1 MITLY
6 KPTET
11 DFTHNGEAVL
21 DNITISAVILHKLN
35 GEYSLEIELL
45 KDDRGKYKLLRQHS
59 IIKACGQLFRLY
71 SQENIQD
78 TEVRIKA
85 VLYHIT
91 YDINLDIIEDYRAVD
106 CKADFALRKVVLDS
120 RFTVL
125 DTDIETISTAYFVDE
140 LPFDGIQKKILER
153 WGGELLQDNFNIG
166 IKKSI
171 GTVSPIAVT
180 FRKNISGFTET
191 RDYKG
196 VYTRVKPIGKDGI
209 TIGDVNDGNDWL
221 VSPRAGDYF
230 KVLSS
235 VIKFEDIESPLE
247 LKNKV
252 LNELWGSIDIPVVSF
267 TVDFIDLSH
276 TVEYKRFTNLKG
288 LNTGDTIKIYH
299 EYFDVN
305 LMAKVQETKRNAI
318 TGEVEELVLGDL
330 VSNII
335 EGVQSAVE
343 DYVEKKGNTIL
354 KQTKDMISLEV
365 SDVREDVNQKY
376 DELGNAIE
384 ETDRA
389 IVTLSSALSVTAQEI
404 RGEVS
409 QLKEYTDGKIEENT
423 SLVSQTASEIM
434 SEVSSYVKALDGR
447 IDSTNSSISQ
457 TANEIRQ
464 EVSKHVKTLD
474 GKISSTNSSI
484 SQTASEIRS
493 EISDEVS
500 ELDGKIS
507 SNTSLISQTASSIR
521 SELSSSVSTL
531 DGKINTANSMI
542 TQNTNSIATNI
553 TETDKVKDKVTG
565 LETTVS
571 THTTQI
577 NQTSK
582 KIELVAQNQ
591 ENGILTG
598 KTYTFDGNSFKIGGQ
613 SGASA
618 EHTDTYSKWTHS
630 DGSYTKIGTAGL
642 ERYSSN
648 FNGGKPYQYYTYL
661 GAINGVQ
668 SNTYVRCNFPEEFKG
683 KDYVVSWWAGNAIPE
698 NNSDLMYVC
707 NVEMYDESTK
717 SQGYVT
723 VLAKLMVRNP
733 NGSESYPA
741 YRGRLNVMYMGF
753 L

>member
-78 TEVRIKA
+78 TEVKIKA

-106 CKADFALRKVVLDS
+106 CKADFALSKIVLDK

-125 DTDIETISTAYFVDE
+125 KTDIETISTAYFVDE
-140 LPFDGIQKKILER
+140 LPFDGIHKKILER

-166 IKKSI
+166 IKKTI

-180 FRKNISGFTET
+180 FRKNIAGFTET

-196 VYTRVKPIGKDGI
+196 VYTRIKPVGKDGI
-209 TIGDVNDGNDWL
+209 TIGDVNNGDDWL

-230 KVLSS
+230 KVLSA
-235 VIKFEDIESPLE
+235 VLKFEDIESPLE
-247 LKNKV
+247 LKGKV
-252 LNELWGSIDIPVVSF
+252 LNELWGVVDLPVVSF
-267 TVDFIDLSH
+267 KIDFIDLSN
-276 TVEYKRFTNLKG
+276 TVEYKRFSNLKG

-299 EYFDVN
+299 EYFNVN
-305 LMAKVQETKRNAI
+305 LVAKVQETKRNAI

-330 VSNII
+330 VNDFIQ
-335 EGVQSAVE
+335 GVQSAVE
-343 DYVEKKGNTIL
+343 DYVEKKGNTVL

-365 SDVREDVNQKY
+365 SEVRKEMETSY

-384 ETDRA
+384 STNEV
-389 IVTLSSALSVTAQEI
+389 VTTLKGKLSVTAEEIRGELSNLKEYADGRIDSNTALISQTATEI
-404 RGEVS
+404 RGEV
-409 QLKEYTDGKIEENT
+409 
-423 SLVSQTASEIM
+423 
-434 SEVSSYVKALDGR
+434 
-447 IDSTNSSISQ
+447 
-457 TANEIRQ
+457 ANE
-464 EVSKHVKTLD
+464 VK
-474 GKISSTNSSI
+474 G
-484 SQTASEIRS
+484 
-493 EISDEVS
+493 
-500 ELDGKIS
+500 LDGKIS
-507 SNTSLISQTASSIR
+507 SNTSLINQTASDIR
-521 SELSSSVSTL
+521 SEVSKSVDTL
-531 DGKINTANSMI
+531 DGKIATANSSI
-542 TQNTNSIATNI
+542 HQNASSISTNI
-553 TETDKVKDKVTG
+553 SEVNKVKNKVSG
-565 LETTVS
+565 LETIVS
-571 THTTQI
+571 SNTTSI
-577 NQTSK
+577 SQTANK
-582 KIELVAQNQ
+582 VEIVAQAQ
-591 ENGILTG
+591 ADGILKG
-598 KTYTFDGNSFKIGGQ
+598 KTYTFDGSGFKIGGT
-613 SGASA
+613 GTTKA
-618 EHTDTYSKWTHS
+618 EHTDTYSKWIHS
-630 DGSYTKIGTAGL
+630 DGSYTKIGTTGL

-661 GAINGVQ
+661 GSIYGAT

-698 NNSDLMYVC
+698 NHSDLIYVC

-717 SQGYVT
+717 GLGYVT
-723 VLAKLMVRNP
+723 VLPKLMVRNP
-733 NGSESYPA
+733 NSSETYPA
-741 YRGRLNVMYMGF
+741 YRGKLNVMYMGF

>member
-21 DNITISAVILHKLN
+21 DNITVSAVILHKLN

-78 TEVRIKA
+78 TDVKVRA
-85 VLYHIT
+85 VLHHIT

-106 CKADFALRKVVLDS
+106 CKADFALGKVVLDK

-125 DTDIETISTAYFVDE
+125 ETDIDTISTAYFVNE

-166 IKKSI
+166 IKRTI
-171 GTVSPIAVT
+171 GKVSPIAVT
-180 FRKNISGFTET
+180 FKKNIKGFTET
-191 RDYKG
+191 RDYTG
-196 VYTRVKPIGKDGI
+196 VYTRVKPVGKDGL
-209 TIGDVNDGNDWL
+209 TIADVNDGSNWL

-230 KVLSS
+230 KVLSA

-252 LNELWGSIDIPVVSF
+252 LNELWGTVDLPVVSF
-267 TVDFIDLSH
+267 KIDFIDLSN
-276 TVEYKRFTNLKG
+276 TVEYKRFSNLKG
-288 LNTGDTIKIYH
+288 LNTGDTIKVYH

-305 LMAKVQETKRNAI
+305 LLAKVQETKRNAI

-330 VSNII
+330 VPNFI
-335 EGVQSAVE
+335 EGVQSSVE
-343 DYVEKKGNTIL
+343 DYVEKKGNTVL
-354 KQTKDMISLEV
+354 KQTKDMISIEV
-365 SDVREDVNQKY
+365 SEVRKEVETVH
-376 DELGNAIE
+376 DEL
-384 ETDRA
+384 D
-389 IVTLSSALSVTAQEI
+389 SSITATREVVSQLDSKLTVKSEEI

-409 QLKEYTDGKIEENT
+409 NLKTYTDGKIEENK
-423 SLVSQTASEIM
+423 SLV
-434 SEVSSYVKALDGR
+434 
-447 IDSTNSSISQ
+447 SQ
-457 TANEIRQ
+457 TANEIRK
-464 EVSKHVKTLD
+464 EVSNEVKSLD
-474 GKISSTNSSI
+474 GKITTTQSQISQTAKEIRAEVASEVKSLDGKIDSTKSQL
-484 SQTASEIRS
+484 SQTASEIRA
-493 EISDEVS
+493 EVS
-500 ELDGKIS
+500 R
-507 SNTSLISQTASSIR
+507 N
-521 SELSSSVSTL
+521 VSTL
-531 DGKINTANSMI
+531 DGKINTANSKI
-542 TQNTNSIATNI
+542 QQNANNISTSISEVN
-553 TETDKVKDKVTG
+553 KVKDSVSG

-577 NQTSK
+577 NQSAS
-582 KIELVAQNQ
+582 KIELVAEKQ
-591 ENGILTG
+591 ENGILKG
-598 KTYTFDGNSFKIGGQ
+598 RTYTFDGDSFKIGGEG
-613 SGASA
+613 SAKA
-618 EHTDTYSKWTHS
+618 EHTDSFSKWEHS
-630 DGSYTKIGTAGL
+630 DGSYTKIGTTGL
-642 ERYSSN
+642 ERYSSH
-648 FNGGKPYQYYTYL
+648 FNGGKPYHYYTYL
-661 GAINGVQ
+661 GSITGVQ

-698 NNSDLMYVC
+698 NRSDLMYVC
-707 NVEMYDESTK
+707 NVEMYDDTTK
-717 SQGYVT
+717 GSGYIT

-733 NGSESYPA
+733 NSSETYPA

>member
-21 DNITISAVILHKLN
+21 DNITISAVILHRLN

-78 TEVRIKA
+78 TEVKIKA
-85 VLYHIT
+85 LLYHIT

-106 CKADFALRKVVLDS
+106 CKADFALSKVVLDK

-125 DTDIETISTAYFVDE
+125 ETDIETINTAYFVDE
-140 LPFDGIQKKILER
+140 LPFDGIHKKILER

-166 IKKSI
+166 IKKTI

-180 FRKNISGFTET
+180 FRKNINGFTET
-191 RDYKG
+191 RDYTG
-196 VYTRVKPIGKDGI
+196 VYTRVKPVGKDGI
-209 TIGDVNDGNDWL
+209 TIGDVNNGDDWL

-230 KVLSS
+230 KVLSA
-235 VIKFEDIESPLE
+235 VIKYEDIESPLE

-252 LNELWGSIDIPVVSF
+252 LNELWGKIDLPVVSF
-267 TVDFIDLSH
+267 NIDFIDLSH

-305 LMAKVQETKRNAI
+305 LVAKVQETKRNAI

-330 VSNII
+330 VQDFI

-365 SDVREDVNQKY
+365 SEVRKEVETAY

-384 ETDRA
+384 GTNEV
-389 IVTLSSALSVTAQEI
+389 IVELEGKLSVTAEEI

-409 QLKEYTDGKIEENT
+409 SLKTYTDGRIEDNR
-423 SLVSQTASEIM
+423 SLVSQTASEIR
-434 SEVSSYVKALDGR
+434 SEVSSEVK
-447 IDSTNSSISQ
+447 S
-457 TANEIRQ
+457 
-464 EVSKHVKTLD
+464 LD
-474 GKISSTNSSI
+474 GKIS
-484 SQTASEIRS
+484 
-493 EISDEVS
+493 
-500 ELDGKIS
+500 K
-507 SNTSLISQTASSIR
+507 NTSLISQTAKEIR
-521 SELSSSVSTL
+521 SEIAEEVSELDGKVSSNTSLINQTASDIRSEVSKSVSTL
-531 DGKINTANSMI
+531 DGKIATANSSI
-542 TQNTNSIATNI
+542 QQNASNIATNV
-553 TETDKVKDKVTG
+553 TETNKVKDKVTG

-571 THTTQI
+571 EHTTQI
-577 NQTSK
+577 NQSAS
-582 KIELVAQNQ
+582 KIELVAQKQ

-598 KTYTFDGNSFKIGGQ
+598 KTYTFDGDSFKIGGTT
-613 SGASA
+613 GASA
-618 EHTDTYSKWTHS
+618 EHTDSYSKWTHS
-630 DGSYTKIGTAGL
+630 DGSYTRIGTAGL

-661 GAINGVQ
+661 GSITGVQ
-668 SNTYVRCNFPEEFKG
+668 SNTYVRCNFPDEFKG

-698 NNSDLMYVC
+698 NNTDLLYVC

-717 SQGYVT
+717 GSGYVT

-733 NGSESYPA
+733 NSSETYPA

>member
-78 TEVRIKA
+78 TEVKIKA

-106 CKADFALRKVVLDS
+106 CKADFALSKIVLDK

-125 DTDIETISTAYFVDE
+125 KTDIETISTAYFVDE
-140 LPFDGIQKKILER
+140 LPFDGIHKKILER

-166 IKKSI
+166 IKKTI

-180 FRKNISGFTET
+180 FRKNIAGFTET

-196 VYTRVKPIGKDGI
+196 VYTRIKPVGKDGI
-209 TIGDVNDGNDWL
+209 TIGDVNNGDDWL

-230 KVLSS
+230 KVLSA
-235 VIKFEDIESPLE
+235 VLKFEDIESPLE
-247 LKNKV
+247 LKGKV
-252 LNELWGSIDIPVVSF
+252 LNELWGVVDLPVVSF
-267 TVDFIDLSH
+267 KIDFIDLSN
-276 TVEYKRFTNLKG
+276 TVEYKRFSNLKG

-299 EYFDVN
+299 EYFNVN
-305 LMAKVQETKRNAI
+305 LVAKVQETKRNAI

-330 VSNII
+330 VNDFIQ
-335 EGVQSAVE
+335 GVQSAVE
-343 DYVEKKGNTIL
+343 DYVEKKGNTVL

-365 SDVREDVNQKY
+365 SEVRKEMETSY

-384 ETDRA
+384 STNEV
-389 IVTLSSALSVTAQEI
+389 VTTLKGKLSVTAEEIRGELSNLKEYADGRIDSNTALISQTATEI
-404 RGEVS
+404 RGEV
-409 QLKEYTDGKIEENT
+409 
-423 SLVSQTASEIM
+423 
-434 SEVSSYVKALDGR
+434 
-447 IDSTNSSISQ
+447 
-457 TANEIRQ
+457 ANE
-464 EVSKHVKTLD
+464 VK
-474 GKISSTNSSI
+474 G
-484 SQTASEIRS
+484 
-493 EISDEVS
+493 
-500 ELDGKIS
+500 LDGKIS
-507 SNTSLISQTASSIR
+507 SNTSLISQTATNIR
-521 SELSSSVSTL
+521 SEISNKVKGLDGKISSNTSLINQTASDIRSEVSKSVDTL
-531 DGKINTANSMI
+531 DGKIATANSSI
-542 TQNTNSIATNI
+542 HQNASSISTNI
-553 TETDKVKDKVTG
+553 SEVNKVKNKVSG
-565 LETTVS
+565 LETIVS
-571 THTTQI
+571 SNTTSI
-577 NQTSK
+577 SQTANK
-582 KIELVAQNQ
+582 VEIVAQAQ
-591 ENGILTG
+591 ADGILKG
-598 KTYTFDGNSFKIGGQ
+598 KTYTFDGSSFKIGGT
-613 SGASA
+613 GTTKA
-618 EHTDTYSKWTHS
+618 EHTDTYSKWIHS
-630 DGSYTKIGTAGL
+630 DGSYTKIGTTGL

-661 GAINGVQ
+661 GSIYGAT

-698 NNSDLMYVC
+698 NHSDLIYVC

-717 SQGYVT
+717 GLGYVT
-723 VLAKLMVRNP
+723 VLPKLMVRNP
-733 NGSESYPA
+733 NSSETYPA
-741 YRGRLNVMYMGF
+741 YRGKLNVMYMGF

>member
-78 TEVRIKA
+78 TEVKIKA

-106 CKADFALRKVVLDS
+106 CKADFALGKVVLDK

-125 DTDIETISTAYFVDE
+125 ETDIETINTAYFVDE
-140 LPFDGIQKKILER
+140 LPFDGIHKKILER

-166 IKKSI
+166 IKKTI
-171 GTVSPIAVT
+171 GTVSPVTVT
-180 FRKNISGFTET
+180 FRKNIKGFTEI

-196 VYTRVKPIGKDGI
+196 VYTRVKPVGKDGL
-209 TIGDVNDGNDWL
+209 TIGDVNNGSDWL

-230 KVLSS
+230 KVLSA

-252 LNELWGSIDIPVVSF
+252 LNELWGTIDLPLVSF
-267 TVDFIDLSH
+267 KIDFIDLSN

-299 EYFDVN
+299 EYFNVN
-305 LMAKVQETKRNAI
+305 LVAKVQETKRNAI

-330 VSNII
+330 VKDFV
-335 EGVQSAVE
+335 EGVQGAVE
-343 DYVEKKGNTIL
+343 DIVEKKGNTIL

-365 SDVREDVNQKY
+365 SDVREEVSQKY
-376 DELGNAIE
+376 DELGNAIG
-384 ETDRA
+384 ETDKA
-389 IVTLSSALSVTAQEI
+389 IVRLDSKLSVTAEEI

-409 QLKEYTDGKIEENT
+409 KVKEY
-423 SLVSQTASEIM
+423 A
-434 SEVSSYVKALDGR
+434 DGR
-447 IDSTNSSISQ
+447 IDENSSLISQ
-457 TANEIRQ
+457 TATEIRQ
-464 EVSKHVKTLD
+464 EVSENVTALD
-474 GKISSTNSSI
+474 GKIT
-484 SQTASEIRS
+484 
-493 EISDEVS
+493 
-500 ELDGKIS
+500 
-507 SNTSLISQTASSIR
+507 SNKSLISQTASQIR
-521 SELSSSVSTL
+521 TEIAGEVKTL
-531 DGKINTANSMI
+531 DGKINTANSKI
-542 TQNTNSIATNI
+542 TQNANNI
-553 TETDKVKDKVTG
+553 TANVTETTKVKDKVTG
-565 LETTVS
+565 LEKTVS
-571 THTTQI
+571 TQGTQI
-577 NQTSK
+577 TQTSEKVEIVAK
-582 KIELVAQNQ
+582 KQAD
-591 ENGILTG
+591 GILTG
-598 KTYTFDGNSFKIGGQ
+598 KTYSFDGTGFKIGGMG
-613 SGASA
+613 GAKA
-618 EHTDTYSKWTHS
+618 IHTDAYSQWTHS

-642 ERYSSN
+642 ERYSSK

-661 GAINGVQ
+661 NAINGVQ

-683 KDYVVSWWAGNAIPE
+683 KNYVVSWWAGNAIPE
-698 NNSDLMYVC
+698 NATDLMYVC

-717 SQGYVT
+717 GSGYVT

-733 NGSESYPA
+733 NSSETYPA